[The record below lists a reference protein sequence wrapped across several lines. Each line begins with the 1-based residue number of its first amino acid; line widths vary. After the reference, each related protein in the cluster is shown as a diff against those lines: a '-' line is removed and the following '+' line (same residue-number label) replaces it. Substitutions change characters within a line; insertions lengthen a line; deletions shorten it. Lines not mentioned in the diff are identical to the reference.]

1 MKWKCKISS
10 DGRLYNGVWINE
22 SVIPDPLPNDEI
34 VFDNFQDDKK
44 GGNDYIWN
52 GKSLV
57 YSPIEDKKLSNS
69 EIE

>member
-34 VFDNFQDDKK
+34 VIDNFQDDKK

-52 GKSLV
+52 AQSLV